1 MMGSLKKLSKTTA
14 YRKRGGEGQENEGGR
29 EEGERRETE
38 RERDQNT
45 DICLGE
51 MEYSVLSY
59 NTLYF
64 PVNLMDFAGTVQSSC
79 RKNEF

>member
-14 YRKRGGEGQENEGGR
+14 YRKWEGEGQQNEGGR
-29 EEGERRETE
+29 EGGGGEE
-38 RERDQNT
+38 REIERNQNS

-51 MEYSVLSY
+51 MEYRVLSY

-64 PVNLMDFAGTVQSSC
+64 PVTLVDFAGTVQNSC